1 MLTKDQLIKITLA
14 TFEAECN
21 HKVTDNL
28 KVMDK
33 EFAVTDMIMTAKGN
47 FPRLKGKKLRN
58 CMQEAFKIKA
68 RHFVFHTVLA
78 DTTTQTVIVEFTESY
93 PDPKTKKI
101 FRTPQVAI
109 CQFKNGKLYR
119 TRHYMDPR
127 LSFEYLEMFEIED
140 ALS

>member
-1 MLTKDQLIKITLA
+1 M
-14 TFEAECN
+14 
-21 HKVTDNL
+21 
-28 KVMDK
+28 
-33 EFAVTDMIMTAKGN
+33 
-47 FPRLKGKKLRN
+47 R
-58 CMQEAFKIKA
+58 EAFKIKA

-78 DTTTQTVIVEFTESY
+78 DATTQTVIVEFTESY